1 MNTSVQGGRHPA
13 AAGILARFTPV
24 VTWRAEDF
32 DSVALEHVQWFAREF
47 PHLEETRRL
56 TRAESDKLDE
66 IQAEIIAR
74 MEAGDMAG
82 FRKQLDRAK
91 RAWKLM
97 LGSETPLGGE
107 FTAEDLE
114 WNAGI
119 PARRAAREAAERRA
133 AEFDRG
139 WAELQAEM
147 ARVRETEERAERE
160 KAERG
165 SAGEPAEGGAPSP
178 ARAKTSAKTPAGNSS
193 RASAGRLFDLP
204 TPDPTGESGPFA
216 GSAAA
221 RGIKGGGKA
230 QGTAAGAQAAQNGEA
245 DRNGEAAASGAD
257 RPPTPSP
264 GAIKTQAQESPQAT
278 TQSTQ
283 APDTS
288 ARLKNYAEEI

>member
-24 VTWRAEDF
+24 ITWRAEDF
-32 DSVALEHVQWFAREF
+32 EAVTLEHVQWFAREF

-74 MEAGDMAG
+74 MEAGDMPG
-82 FRKQLDRAK
+82 FKQQLDRAK

-119 PARRAAREAAERRA
+119 FARRAERESAERRA

-147 ARVRETEERAERE
+147 AKVREAEERAERE
-160 KAERG
+160 KAERRATG
-165 SAGEPAEGGAPSP
+165 QPVEGGAPSP
-178 ARAKTSAKTPAGNSS
+178 ARAKTPAKTSS
-193 RASAGRLFDLP
+193 GASAGRLFDLP

-216 GSAAA
+216 GSAAPG
-221 RGIKGGGKA
+221 GIKGEGKA
-230 QGTAAGAQAAQNGEA
+230 QGTGEMAHAAQNG
-245 DRNGEAAASGAD
+245 DTAASGAD
-257 RPPTPSP
+257 GPPTPASP
-264 GAIKTQAQESPQAT
+264 TPQ
-278 TQSTQ
+278 S
-283 APDTS
+283 PDTS

>member
-1 MNTSVQGGRHPA
+1 MNTSVQGVRHPA

-24 VTWRAEDF
+24 ITWRAEDF
-32 DSVALEHVQWFAREF
+32 EVVALEHVQWFAREF

-74 MEAGDMAG
+74 MEAGDMPG
-82 FRKQLDRAK
+82 FKQQLDRAK

-97 LGSETPLGGE
+97 LGSEAPLGGE

-119 PARRAAREAAERRA
+119 SARRAERESAERRA

-139 WAELQAEM
+139 WSELQAEM
-147 ARVRETEERAERE
+147 AKVREAEERAEASKVSE
-160 KAERG
+160 P
-165 SAGEPAEGGAPSP
+165 GEGEGGTPSP
-178 ARAKTSAKTPAGNSS
+178 ARAKTPAGNSS
-193 RASAGRLFDLP
+193 KAPGKTAVRRPPQAGRLFDLP

-216 GSAAA
+216 GSAAPG
-221 RGIKGGGKA
+221 GIKGEGKA
-230 QGTAAGAQAAQNGEA
+230 QGTGEMAQAAQ
-245 DRNGEAAASGAD
+245 NGEAAASGAD
-257 RPPTPSP
+257 GPPTPASP
-264 GAIKTQAQESPQAT
+264 TPQ
-278 TQSTQ
+278 S
-283 APDTS
+283 PDTF